1 MAWRFY
7 KHQEAHTANYEVVAV
22 ITMAAVVAVVIM
34 AQYNNNHIPAH
45 PEQVGKL
52 RLELLKP

>member
-1 MAWRFY
+1 MAWRFN

-22 ITMAAVVAVVIM
+22 IAMVAVVMM
-34 AQYNNNHIPAH
+34 AQYNNHHIPAH